1 MYVGGEGRKEDG
13 RKDEPNEKQDLVDLN
28 DILKRV
34 SNEKKNYELP
44 GKELVGTK
52 DNAIVP
58 FDLDLLT
65 SQNGSQSTNE
75 NQTETQEMQYE
86 YLEDIVSL
94 PVSQEPANIISSNN
108 RRRKI
113 NPEEDVTLSQLNWAI
128 AGKPR
133 MTENEMDDN
142 IMKLPF
148 LSTGITDATKGLAV
162 DDLNSKAEIATP
174 PYHSLKLKLKRNSS
188 GNYDAEKVDAE
199 KVGKSDVVKEST
211 VNVVDAVP
219 VSFVAPDNFIPE
231 KKNKKEKSIA
241 ATEPKSKGKNAATN
255 VEPEKKERGKKG
267 ETKKEMVKVQK
278 APTKKAEPKTVK
290 ENTQKPKVGQ
300 KRGRKAMQEDKEV
313 DIAKEKRT
321 IKPSNAMKSPFY
333 DRKVRINQKWPE
345 AEMKVVEYMWS
356 ERNPEG

>member
-28 DILKRV
+28 DILKKV
-34 SNEKKNYELP
+34 SNEKKNYELL

-75 NQTETQEMQYE
+75 NQTESQEMQYE

-113 NPEEDVTLSQLNWAI
+113 NPEEDVTLSQLNWAF

-133 MTENEMDDN
+133 MIENEMDDN

-148 LSTGITDATKGLAV
+148 LSTGITDATKGLDV
-162 DDLNSKAEIATP
+162 DALNSKAEIATP
-174 PYHSLKLKLKRNSS
+174 PYNRLKLKLKRNSS
-188 GNYDAEKVDAE
+188 GNYDAEKVDAG
-199 KVGKSDVVKEST
+199 KLGKSDVVKGST

-255 VEPEKKERGKKG
+255 VEPEKKGRGKAK
-267 ETKKEMVKVQK
+267 K

-290 ENTQKPKVGQ
+290 ENTQKPKIGQ
-300 KRGRKAMQEDKEV
+300 KRGAKAMQEDKEV

-321 IKPSNAMKSPFY
+321 VKPSIAMKSPFY
-333 DRKVRINQKWPE
+333 VRKVHINKKWPE
-345 AEMKVVEYMWS
+345 AEMKLVEYMWS
-356 ERNPEG
+356 ESNPEG